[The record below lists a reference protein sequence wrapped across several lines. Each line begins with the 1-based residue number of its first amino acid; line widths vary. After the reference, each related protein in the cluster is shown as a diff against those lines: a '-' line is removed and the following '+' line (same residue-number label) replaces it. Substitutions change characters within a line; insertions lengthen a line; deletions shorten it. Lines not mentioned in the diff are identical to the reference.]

1 MSTDLCSSNLT
12 IVKAQASDLD
22 VYIDLLE
29 AVADWLHSRKLSPL
43 PKGIYRDSKVYYAD
57 SIARG
62 EIYLAYL
69 ERSFAGSLRL
79 VPNDGIVWP
88 LVSADTALYL
98 ENLLVSRVWS
108 HLGLGREMLTW
119 AERQAAMRGKTHLRL
134 DCFAENTFLRAYYE
148 TFGYAEMGQVNARYP
163 FGTLRLQ
170 RYEKPV

>member
-1 MSTDLCSSNLT
+1 MA
-12 IVKAQASDLD
+12 KAKARDLD

-29 AVADWLHSRKLSPL
+29 TVAEWLHSRELSPL
-43 PKGIYRDSKVYYAD
+43 PKRIYRDSKDYYAD

-62 EIYLAYL
+62 EVYLAYMEKSL
-69 ERSFAGSLRL
+69 AGALRL
-79 VPNDGIVWP
+79 VPNDGIVWQ
-88 LVSADTALYL
+88 LVPVDTALYL

-148 TFGYAEMGQVNARYP
+148 GLGYAEMGQVSALYP

>member
-1 MSTDLCSSNLT
+1 MA
-12 IVKAQASDLD
+12 KAQASDLD

-29 AVADWLHSRKLSPL
+29 TVAEWLHSRELSPL
-43 PKGIYRDSKVYYAD
+43 PKGIYRDSMDYYAD

-62 EIYLAYL
+62 EVYLAYL
-69 ERSFAGSLRL
+69 ERTLTGALRL

-134 DCFAENTFLRAYYE
+134 DCFAENTFLQAYYE
-148 TFGYAEMGQVNARYP
+148 RLGYAEMGQVNARYP
-163 FGTLRLQ
+163 FGILRLQ
-170 RYEKPV
+170 RYEKAV